1 MLRWAAEAGA
11 TPSNMPPLH
20 HRQHPFARRPLE
32 PWGRRPP
39 GCVQTSIVTWSVVFV
54 APTPEATQV
63 LSDAHVGPRLLPL
76 ATRRCGRS
84 RAEVEPNES
93 SEQTKMPPREE
104 VNPRRH
110 RSPGRSSPSDIF
122 AFFTRIF
129 TDRKRRTRHRHP
141 ALVPGFLG
149 PWGSSGLARQISTGR
164 GAYPPLF
171 AAPGVDAPSERAYPE
186 LRAGVTQR

>member
-11 TPSNMPPLH
+11 TPSNMPPLR
-20 HRQHPFARRPLE
+20 HRQHPFRKAPLE
-32 PWGRRPP
+32 PWGRRHT

-54 APTPEATQV
+54 APTPQATQV

-76 ATRRCGRS
+76 ATRHCGRS

-93 SEQTKMPPREE
+93 SEQTKMPPKEE
-104 VNPRRH
+104 VNLRRH

-129 TDRKRRTRHRHP
+129 TNGKRRTRQRHP
-141 ALVPGFLG
+141 ALVPGFVG
-149 PWGSSGLARQISTGR
+149 PWGNLGLPQEISTGR
-164 GAYPPLF
+164 GCYVPAF
-171 AAPGVDAPSERAYPE
+171 GRTER
-186 LRAGVTQR
+186 